1 MKLKGKSIVFIAPNF
16 FGYDLAIE
24 RALSK
29 QGAEIFR
36 LKDRPFS
43 NSIFKAITK
52 IFTRLVRKILDY
64 YYLTRL
70 EDIPN
75 NFDLVLVIN
84 GQTVSRKV
92 LNKLKE
98 KNHNAKFILY
108 MWDSLKNR
116 STVEDTLDL
125 FDKKFSFERDNTP
138 LFSFRPL
145 FFEPWVSSVNYKNT
159 YLMSFI
165 GTAHSDRF
173 SIIKKINDAFSSKVC
188 FWYMFLQAKWVFYW
202 YKISRVDFAGAKID
216 DFNFSPMPS
225 SDWHSVFMRSEIIV
239 DIEHPMQKG
248 LTSRTFEVLG
258 VGKKLVTTNSDVVN
272 YDFYKYGNI
281 YVIDRLNPEI
291 PEEFIE
297 RRFNPYPSNILNYY
311 SVDGWL
317 GEVLHDI

>member
-1 MKLKGKSIVFIAPNF
+1 MELKGKRVVFIAPNF

-24 RALSK
+24 RALSR

-43 NSIFKAITK
+43 SSIFKAFTK
-52 IFTRLVRKILDY
+52 VFTRLVRRILDY

-70 EDIPN
+70 ADIPN

-84 GQTVSRKV
+84 GQTVSRNV

-116 STVEDTLDL
+116 STVKDSLDL
-125 FDKKFSFERDNTP
+125 FDKKFSFEKDNSP

-145 FFEPWVSSVNYKNT
+145 FFEPRVSSVNHKNT

-173 SIIKKINDAFSSKVC
+173 AIIKKINTAFSSKVC
-188 FWYMFLQAKWVFYW
+188 FWYLFLQAKWVFYW
-202 YKISRVDFAGAKID
+202 YKISRVDFEDAKIH
-216 DFNFSPMPS
+216 DFNFLPMS
-225 SDWHSVFMRSEIIV
+225 GSDWHNVFMRSEIIV

-258 VGKKLVTTNSDVVN
+258 VGKKLVTTNRDVVN

-281 YVIDRLNPEI
+281 YVINRLDPEI

-297 RRFNPYPSNILNYY
+297 RKFNPYPSNILNFY

-317 GEVLHDI
+317 GEVLHDV